1 MKNEWGDVRLGLD
14 AFDLSGKR
22 ALVVGAG
29 APAGAAIALA
39 LAEAGADVVV
49 SSVTNDGDE
58 VLRVK
63 AVQKQVAALGRRS
76 ASMATDVTLGQGV
89 QVMVRQVAKELGGID
104 ILVNAPDLFLGK
116 AADATTDIEFN
127 RVMQVNLAG
136 TFHACRAAGKE
147 MIRQANDG
155 AGDAA
160 AAAGAS
166 GARIINVASV
176 LGERAI
182 AHAAAYCAAQA
193 GILNLTRALATEWG
207 PHGITVNA
215 IAQGWME
222 HTAAI
227 GNPDPAANQTVRFVP
242 MKRAGG
248 ADELGPL
255 AVYLAS
261 DACGYISGQVLFV
274 DGGLSTHL

>member
-104 ILVNAPDLFLGK
+104 LLVNAPDLFLGK
-116 AADATTDIEFN
+116 AADATTDMEFN
-127 RVMQVNLAG
+127 RVLQVNLAG

-147 MIRQANDG
+147 MIRQATGEG
-155 AGDAA
+155 AP
-160 AAAGAS
+160 AAGAS
-166 GARIINVASV
+166 GGRIINVASV

-182 AHAAAYCAAQA
+182 ANAAAYCAAQA

-242 MKRAGG
+242 MKRAGA
-248 ADELGPL
+248 ADELAPL

>member
-1 MKNEWGDVRLGLD
+1 MKNEWGEVRLGID
-14 AFDLSGKR
+14 AYDLTGKH
-22 ALVVGAG
+22 ALVIGAG
-29 APAGAAIALA
+29 GAAGRAIALA
-39 LAEAGADVVV
+39 LGEAGADVTV
-49 SSVTNDGDE
+49 SSATTDGEE
-58 VLRVK
+58 VMRAKRVQQELVK
-63 AVQKQVAALGRRS
+63 LGRKS
-76 ASMATDVTLGQGV
+76 TTVATDVTLGQGV
-89 QVMVRQVAKELGGID
+89 QVMVRQVAKEMDGID

-116 AADATTDIEFN
+116 PAESTTDIDFN

-147 MIRQANDG
+147 MLKQERG
-155 AGDAA
+155 G
-160 AAAGAS
+160 
-166 GARIINVASV
+166 RIINVASV

-182 AHAAAYCAAQA
+182 ANAAAYCAAQA

-222 HTAAI
+222 HSPAI

-242 MKRAGG
+242 MKRAGK
-248 ADELGPL
+248 ADEVAPL

-261 DACGYISGQVLFV
+261 DSCGYISGQVMFV
-274 DGGLSTHL
+274 DGGLTTHL